1 MTGRAEFRAVLCAA
15 AVLFCLA
22 ATAERQPID
31 RYQSIIDR
39 QMFGQPP
46 PNFDPTVPPSQVQ
59 RGSGSDETV
68 LTHEQEVI
76 KSAIHFSAINVT
88 PSGDVAVGF
97 TDNSD
102 SKLPIH
108 YYLKVGEERNGWKVL
123 EADPVKAKMKIAKDD
138 IEVELDLGAN
148 SGKGGGA
155 TSRIGAMAA
164 GNAGVG
170 RRPGGLLSGGV
181 RRPIGEGEQP
191 RPGLMGSSLRER
203 RALREQARQEEI
215 AKEKELEAKRRAEA
229 AAKEE
234 EKEKEREAQRQAE
247 REEQRRELQSLKDE
261 LKAQREAAER
271 ARAEREAAR
280 QDENAEDEN

>member
-1 MTGRAEFRAVLCAA
+1 MIGRNELRVAFFAVEAFL
-15 AVLFCLA
+15 CLA
-22 ATAERQPID
+22 AVADRQPFD

-59 RGSGSDETV
+59 RGGGGDETV
-68 LTHEQEVI
+68 LTREQEAI

-88 PSGDVAVGF
+88 PAGDIAVGF

-102 SKLPIH
+102 SKLPVH
-108 YYLKVGEERNGWKVL
+108 YYLKVGESRNGWKVL

-138 IEVELDLGAN
+138 VEVALDLGAN

-155 TSRIGAMAA
+155 TSRIGAVFA
-164 GNAGVG
+164 GKAGAG
-170 RRPGGLLSGGV
+170 RRPISGI
-181 RRPIGEGEQP
+181 RRSTGDGEQP
-191 RPGLMGSSLRER
+191 KIGLMGGSSLRER

-215 AKEKELEAKRRAEA
+215 AKEKELEEKRRAEA

-247 REEQRRELQSLKDE
+247 KEEQRQALQLLKDE
-261 LKAQREAAER
+261 LKAQREAIER
-271 ARAEREAAR
+271 ARADQEAAR
-280 QDENAEDEN
+280 QNENAEDEN

>member
-1 MTGRAEFRAVLCAA
+1 MTGRIEFRPALLVVAACA
-15 AVLFCLA
+15 CLA
-22 ATAERQPID
+22 ASAERQPVE

-46 PNFDPTVPPSQVQ
+46 PNFDPTVPPGLVQ
-59 RGSGSDETV
+59 KGSSEEKE
-68 LTHEQEVI
+68 LTREQEAV

-123 EADPVKAKMKIAKDD
+123 EADAVKAKMKIAKGD

-148 SGKGGGA
+148 SAKGGGS
-155 TSRIGAMAA
+155 TSRASANSSPA
-164 GNAGVG
+164 VATAG
-170 RRPGGLLSGGV
+170 RRAGLLAS
-181 RRPIGEGEQP
+181 RRPT
-191 RPGLMGSSLRER
+191 GLSDPMAGGASLRER
-203 RALREQARQEEI
+203 RAAREQARQEEA
-215 AKEKELEAKRRAEA
+215 AKEKELEDKRKAEA
-229 AAKEE
+229 AEKE

-247 REEQRRELQSLKDE
+247 REEQRRELQLLKDE
-261 LKAQREAAER
+261 LKAQREAVER
-271 ARAEREAAR
+271 AREEREAAR
-280 QDENAEDEN
+280 RNENAEDES

>member
-1 MTGRAEFRAVLCAA
+1 MTVRSETELVLCAVAALCCFA
-15 AVLFCLA
+15 AV
-22 ATAERQPID
+22 AERQPID

-46 PNFDPTVPPSQVQ
+46 PNFDPTVPPNLVQ
-59 RGSGSDETV
+59 KGASEEKE
-68 LTHEQEVI
+68 LTREQEAV

-88 PSGDVAVGF
+88 PAGDVAVGF

-123 EADPVKAKMKIAKDD
+123 EADPVKAKMKIAKGD

-155 TSRIGAMAA
+155 TSRIGAMPA
-164 GNAGVG
+164 GNLGAG
-170 RRPGGLLSGGV
+170 RRVGLLGG
-181 RRPIGEGEQP
+181 RRTAGDGEQP
-191 RPGLMGSSLRER
+191 KPGLMGGASLRER

-215 AKEKELEAKRRAEA
+215 AKEKELEAKRQAEA
-229 AAKEE
+229 AEKEA
-234 EKEKEREAQRQAE
+234 EKEKEREAQRQAD
-247 REEQRRELQSLKDE
+247 REEQRRELQLLKDE

-271 ARAEREAAR
+271 MRAEKEVAR
-280 QDENAEDEN
+280 QNENAEDEN

>member
-1 MTGRAEFRAVLCAA
+1 MRAVFCVAA
-15 AVLFCLA
+15 ALFCLA
-22 ATAERQPID
+22 AVAERQPID

-59 RGSGSDETV
+59 RGSGGDEKE
-68 LTHEQEVI
+68 LTREQEAV
-76 KSAIHFSAINVT
+76 KSSIHFSAINVT
-88 PSGDVAVGF
+88 PAGDVAVGF

-123 EADPVKAKMKIAKDD
+123 EADPVKATMKIAKGD

-155 TSRIGAMAA
+155 TSRVGAMAA
-164 GNAGVG
+164 GNAGAG
-170 RRPGGLLSGGV
+170 RRVGFLGGV
-181 RRPIGEGEQP
+181 RRLSGDGEKSGTGP
-191 RPGLMGSSLRER
+191 MGASLRER

-215 AKEKELEAKRRAEA
+215 AKEKELEEKRRAEA

-234 EKEKEREAQRQAE
+234 EREKEREAQRQAE
-247 REEQRRELQSLKDE
+247 KEEQRQALQLLKDE
-261 LKAQREAAER
+261 LKAQREAMER
-271 ARAEREAAR
+271 ARAEQEAAR
-280 QDENAEDEN
+280 QNENAEDEN

>member
-1 MTGRAEFRAVLCAA
+1 MISNDEFRAAFCAVA
-15 AVLFCLA
+15 ALFCLVA
-22 ATAERQPID
+22 VAERQPLD

-46 PNFDPTVPPSQVQ
+46 PNFDPTIPPSQVQ
-59 RGSGSDETV
+59 KGSASEEKE
-68 LTHEQEVI
+68 LTREQEAV
-76 KSAIHFSAINVT
+76 KSSIHFSAINVT
-88 PSGDVAVGF
+88 PAGDVAVGF

-123 EADPVKAKMKIAKDD
+123 EADAVKAKMKIAKGD

-155 TSRIGAMAA
+155 TSRVGAMAA
-164 GNAGVG
+164 GNAGAG
-170 RRPGGLLSGGV
+170 RRLMGGG
-181 RRPIGEGEQP
+181 RRLAGDGEQP
-191 RPGLMGSSLRER
+191 RAGLIGTSLRER

-215 AKEKELEAKRRAEA
+215 AKEKELEEKRRAEA
-229 AAKEE
+229 AEKEAE
-234 EKEKEREAQRQAE
+234 REKEREAQRQAD